1 MSYFRI
7 TLHRSAIGLPR
18 RTRGVLAAL
27 GLRKRTQTVFQPVT
41 PDAAG
46 MILKVKELVLV
57 QEVPEALTP
66 EQLRAE
72 RKPLPGFWVEKAVP
86 R

>member
-1 MSYFRI
+1 
-7 TLHRSAIGLPR
+7 
-18 RTRGVLAAL
+18 
-27 GLRKRTQTVFQPVT
+27 
-41 PDAAG
+41 

-57 QEVPEALTP
+57 QEVPEALTS